1 MHTTI
6 SKFINSIQLGD
17 CLNVMK
23 SIAKKSIDLI
33 YLDPPFFTEKTHR
46 LKTRDRTKEFSF
58 DDIWGSDLAYS
69 EFLYER
75 IALMKEILKE
85 TGSIFVHCDKNGEH
99 IVRAIL
105 DNVFGADNFQSEIIW
120 IYKRWS
126 NSKKGLLPNHQNI
139 YFYSNTKNFKFNP
152 IYTAYSETT
161 NIDQI
166 LQKRTRDEHNKSVYD
181 IDDQGVFRH
190 GDQKKG
196 VPLSDVWDIPFLN
209 PKAKERVG
217 YPTQKPLLLLERII
231 ELVTDQGDIVLDP
244 FCGSGTTC
252 VAAKLLERNFIGI
265 DKLPAAVELSN
276 SRLSQPIKTESN
288 LLKNGRESYI
298 NSDQEALSLLK
309 GIEFN
314 PVQRN
319 RGIDAILVEQ
329 YENSPVLVRVQKS
342 NETLAEAASH
352 LLKAKATKQAKKV
365 ILIQTKESDMFEA
378 EINYEGL
385 IVIQS
390 PAMQISRAIRNYP
403 SVTGDSMRFVLAQDI
418 AMLGS

>member
-1 MHTTI
+1 MI
-6 SKFINSIQLGD
+6 GKSVNSIELGD

-23 SIAKKSIDLI
+23 SISKKSIDLI

-139 YFYSNTKNFKFNP
+139 YFYSNTKDFKFNL

-181 IDDQGVFRH
+181 IDDQGVFIH

-231 ELVTDQGDIVLDP
+231 ELVTDRGDIVLDP

-309 GIEFN
+309 GIDFN

-319 RGIDAILVEQ
+319 KGIDAILVEQ

-378 EINYEGL
+378 EVNYEGL

-403 SVTGDSMRFVLAQDI
+403 SVTGNSMRFVLAQDI
-418 AMLGS
+418 AMLGG